1 MQQKLT
7 NFDLKQK
14 ISGCTTGTCK
24 IYSPFF
30 QLETYKQALAVCLF
44 FAMAMGGGILSDINF
59 LAKCRVALVMGL

>member
-14 ISGCTTGTCK
+14 ISGCTTCK
-24 IYSPFF
+24 FNSPFF
-30 QLETYKQALAVCLF
+30 QLGTYKQALAVCLF